1 MTMSKDDRV
10 REILER
16 FDEDMSATWL
26 VQGQRVI
33 YHQALERIAIK
44 AGVVWTEPLWI
55 ITNPDH
61 AVVMATGRHGDRYEW
76 SVGEAH
82 IGVNYRVSGKMAAY
96 PFAMAEKRA
105 KDRVILKLIALH
117 GLVYSEDDSD
127 EFKAS
132 APALNERD
140 AVMQQAVETNETVEG
155 EDGEVSPISAM
166 RRMIDQKTS
175 VEALFAFMVKPETKA
190 AMAGWS
196 NKDYRDVK
204 DYATKR
210 LVDMGWKSN
219 KAPRG

>member
-1 MTMSKDDRV
+1 MSKDDRV

-132 APALNERD
+132 APPLNERD

-155 EDGEVSPISAM
+155 EDGEVSPINAM

-210 LVDMGWKSN
+210 LVDMGWKPN
-219 KAPRG
+219 KAPR

>member
-1 MTMSKDDRV
+1 MSKDDRV

-16 FDEDMSATWL
+16 FDEDMSATWM

-155 EDGEVSPISAM
+155 EDGEVSPINAM

>member
-132 APALNERD
+132 APLLNERD

-155 EDGEVSPISAM
+155 EDGEVSPINAM

>member
-1 MTMSKDDRV
+1 
-10 REILER
+10 
-16 FDEDMSATWL
+16 
-26 VQGQRVI
+26 
-33 YHQALERIAIK
+33 
-44 AGVVWTEPLWI
+44 
-55 ITNPDH
+55 
-61 AVVMATGRHGDRYEW
+61 
-76 SVGEAH
+76 
-82 IGVNYRVSGKMAAY
+82 MAAY

-132 APALNERD
+132 APPLNERD

>member
-16 FDEDMSATWL
+16 FDEDMSATWM

-155 EDGEVSPISAM
+155 EDGEVSPINAM

>member
-132 APALNERD
+132 APLLNERD

-190 AMAGWS
+190 AMAGWR

>member
-1 MTMSKDDRV
+1 MSKDDRV

-132 APALNERD
+132 APLLNERD

-155 EDGEVSPISAM
+155 EDGEVSPINAM

>member
-1 MTMSKDDRV
+1 MSKDDRV

-132 APALNERD
+132 APPLNERD

-155 EDGEVSPISAM
+155 EDGEVSPINAM

>member
-1 MTMSKDDRV
+1 
-10 REILER
+10 
-16 FDEDMSATWL
+16 
-26 VQGQRVI
+26 
-33 YHQALERIAIK
+33 
-44 AGVVWTEPLWI
+44 
-55 ITNPDH
+55 
-61 AVVMATGRHGDRYEW
+61 
-76 SVGEAH
+76 
-82 IGVNYRVSGKMAAY
+82 
-96 PFAMAEKRA
+96 
-105 KDRVILKLIALH
+105 LH

-132 APALNERD
+132 APPLNERD

-155 EDGEVSPISAM
+155 EDGEVSPINAM

-210 LVDMGWKSN
+210 LVDMGWKPN
-219 KAPRG
+219 KAPR

>member
-132 APALNERD
+132 APPLNERD

-155 EDGEVSPISAM
+155 EDGEVSPINAM

-210 LVDMGWKSN
+210 LVDMGWKPN
-219 KAPRG
+219 KAPR

>member
-132 APALNERD
+132 APPLNERD